1 MKTMSYRTNLFSKM
15 MILILIMLIPVLILY
30 WYSNYKTTAVLQT
43 ELNRSNSAQLEF
55 FQNQVNTNIELL
67 SSWPNLLIHDPDIA
81 SFRRIYMDSKY
92 FNLDTINLVKRIQ
105 NKLSIQESSSHWTT
119 KLYIYSPSLGR
130 NVTERGANFYDPASL
145 RGEMQR
151 GWNVHL
157 DKESG
162 ISGDITG
169 EVNGKNESFIFSWM
183 TSFPYW
189 INDPATNADTLIKLE
204 FSSSNISD
212 MLDKFKDDGRH
223 DPFYFLEGTG
233 IIYNRSSNQELIKQI
248 MKQLDESKLR
258 EGDHHTVV
266 VDGEPYM
273 VNAVKS
279 KTIGWYLV
287 DYMPLSSI
295 LQPIH
300 QSNLFFYCSMI
311 FILLTSSLVA
321 YWLYVQVQVP
331 MKQLIWG
338 FQRLK
343 KGDYAVRI
351 QVKGKNEF
359 SFLAARFNM
368 MVDQIQQLFEHVYLE
383 QIHVREARL
392 KQLQSQINPHFF
404 YNCFSFITSMAKLGR
419 SDAVVAMSHN
429 LSRYYRYTT
438 RQERDQVSFQEEID
452 FVTCYLEIQQMRMQ
466 RIRFTIDLP
475 EGMKR
480 QQVPPLIVQPL
491 VENAVI
497 HGIEQDGEAGEIRIT
512 GVERDGWM
520 YLSVEDD
527 GAGMNQ
533 QAILNLMSKLK
544 GTMDGEMGCG
554 LWNVNQR
561 LQLKFNEQSGISM
574 GLSSLGGLCVTLCWP
589 VGADVILDSNMIKD
603 VNGFD

>member
-30 WYSNYKTTAVLQT
+30 WYSNYKTTAVLQA

-81 SFRRIYMDSKY
+81 SFRRIYTDSKY

-119 KLYIYSPSLGR
+119 KLYLYSPSLGR
-130 NVTERGANFYDPASL
+130 SVTESGANFYDPASL
-145 RGEMQR
+145 RDEIKR
-151 GWNVHL
+151 GWNVHKL
-157 DKESG
+157 KGGEKGKEEK
-162 ISGDITG
+162 G
-169 EVNGKNESFIFSWM
+169 ENESFIFSWM
-183 TSFPYW
+183 TTFPYW

-233 IIYNRSSNQELIKQI
+233 IIYNRSSNQALIKQI
-248 MKQLDESKLR
+248 MKQLDERKLS
-258 EGDHHTVV
+258 EVDHHTVV

-311 FILLTSSLVA
+311 FILLTSSLIA

-343 KGDYAVRI
+343 KADYAVRI
-351 QVKGKNEF
+351 QVKGNNEF

-368 MVDQIQQLFEHVYLE
+368 MVEQIQQLFEHVYLE

-419 SDAVVAMSHN
+419 TDAVVAMSHN

-438 RQERDQVSFQEEID
+438 RQERDQVPLQEEID

-466 RIRFTIDLP
+466 RIHFTIDMP
-475 EGMKR
+475 EEMKR

-497 HGIEQDGEAGEIRIT
+497 HGIEQDGEAGEIKIT
-512 GVERDGWM
+512 GEKRDGWM

-527 GAGMNQ
+527 GAGMDQ
-533 QAILNLMSKLK
+533 QVSVNLMNKLK

-561 LQLKFNEQSGISM
+561 LQLKYNEEAGISIRA
-574 GLSSLGGLCVTLCWP
+574 SSLGGLCVTLCWP
-589 VGADVILDSNMIKD
+589 ASVDVNVNSNLTKD
-603 VNGFD
+603 VNSFD

>member
-1 MKTMSYRTNLFSKM
+1 MSYRTNLFSKM

-30 WYSNYKTTAVLQT
+30 WYSNYKTTAVLQA
-43 ELNRSNSAQLEF
+43 ELNRSNSTQLEF
-55 FQNQVNTNIELL
+55 FQNQVSTNIELL

-81 SFRRIYMDSKY
+81 SFRRIYTDSKY

-105 NKLSIQESSSHWTT
+105 NKLSIQESSSHWAT
-119 KLYIYSPSLGR
+119 KLYLYSPSLGR
-130 NVTERGANFYDPASL
+130 SVTERGANFYDPASL
-145 RGEMQR
+145 RDEMKP
-151 GWNVHL
+151 GWNVH
-157 DKESG
+157 KQ
-162 ISGDITG
+162 ING
-169 EVNGKNESFIFSWM
+169 EIAGKVDRENESFVFSWM

-204 FSSSNISD
+204 FSSTNISD

-233 IIYNRSSNQELIKQI
+233 IIYNRSSNHELIKQI
-248 MKQLDESKLR
+248 MKQLDEPKLQDV
-258 EGDHHTVV
+258 DHHTVV
-266 VDGEPYM
+266 VNGEPYM
-273 VNAVKS
+273 VNTVKS
-279 KTIGWYLV
+279 KTIGWYLI

-300 QSNLFFYCSMI
+300 QSNVFFYSSMI
-311 FILLTSSLVA
+311 FILLTSSMIA

-351 QVKGKNEF
+351 QAKGRNEF
-359 SFLAARFNM
+359 SFLATRFNV
-368 MVDQIQQLFEHVYLE
+368 MVEQIQQLFEHVYLE

-419 SDAVVAMSHN
+419 TDAVVAMSHN

-438 RQERDQVSFQEEID
+438 RQERNLVPLQEEID

-475 EGMKR
+475 EEMKR
-480 QQVPPLIVQPL
+480 QLVPPLIVQPL

-497 HGIEQDGEAGEIRIT
+497 HGIEQDAEAGQIKIT
-512 GVERDGWM
+512 GAVREGWM
-520 YLSVEDD
+520 YLRVEDD
-527 GAGMNQ
+527 GVGMDNQ
-533 QAILNLMSKLK
+533 ASVNLMSKLK

-561 LQLKFNEQSGISM
+561 LQLKYNEQAGISI
-574 GLSSLGGLCVTLCWP
+574 GPSSLGGLCVTLCWP
-589 VGADVILDSNMIKD
+589 IGVDIAMNLNMIKD
-603 VNGFD
+603 VNDFD